1 MTTLRDRD
9 LPARLVRAL
18 RDGRLRSAARWR
30 WLVLEAEAWR
40 RLGLA
45 PRYRRLA
52 LRRATVIGV
61 TGSCGKTTT
70 KEMIAAVLETRLT
83 GRRTRGN
90 DKASP
95 FVERAIARTM
105 PWDDFCVVEMTM
117 ASGGA
122 IVFDDILRTIRPE
135 IGVVT
140 AIGTDH
146 LSWFGSAEAV
156 AAQKGNLVA
165 ALPASGTAV
174 LNADDPLVRDMARR
188 SRARVITYGVAQDA
202 DLRATDVAARWPE
215 RLSFTVHHAGQ
226 VVPVRTRLCGEYL
239 VSNVLAAMAVGV
251 AMGIPLA
258 EAADAVA
265 AIAPVPGRLSPE
277 EHPDGYTVVR
287 DGFKASLWS
296 IPAALRFV
304 EEARA
309 ERKIVVIGSVSD
321 YHGNPDR
328 VYAGVARQAL
338 EVADLVVFTGN
349 NSARALRARRGEDDE
364 ALQAFYSV
372 EVAAEHLRGAVRPG
386 DLVLLKGSVNDRLD
400 LIADE
405 LMRPPGAR
413 PRRADPVPPGSGGRV
428 RVVVGLGNPG
438 ERYGDTPHN
447 VGHRVLDR
455 LAGALGARWAREP
468 GAMVARTEA
477 DGAVAYL
484 VKPDARVNVAGP
496 ALVEIGRRLGF
507 GSPDLVLVH
516 DDLDLPVGSV
526 RVRTRSSDGGHR
538 GVRSVFQ
545 AFRTDEIRRVRVG
558 VGRPAPGQPV
568 EEFVL
573 TPLPPETV
581 AALDEAAAEAAGRA
595 LELLRA
601 A

>member
-1 MTTLRDRD
+1 VTTLRDRD

-70 KEMIAAVLETRLT
+70 KELIAAVLETRLT

-95 FVERAIARTM
+95 FVERAIVRTM

-146 LSWFGSAEAV
+146 LSHFGSAEAV

-215 RLSFTVHHAGQ
+215 RLSFAVHHAGQ
-226 VVPVRTRLCGEYL
+226 VVPVQTRLCGEYL

-309 ERKIVVIGSVSD
+309 ERKIVVLGSVSD

-349 NSARALRARRGEDDE
+349 NSARALRARRGEGDE

-405 LMRPPGAR
+405 LMRPRGAR
-413 PRRADPVPPGSGGRV
+413 RPRAHAVPPGSGGSV

-455 LAGALGARWAREP
+455 LASGLGARWAREP

-496 ALVEIGRRLGF
+496 ALLEIGRRLGF